1 MVEQLNE
8 LLKTYEEGRID
19 RRQLLGALLMVAGA
33 SGAVAQEAPAPFHA
47 TILNHVTVAVSDF
60 ARSRAFYL
68 KLTGG
73 SIQKEVP
80 NQVDIRTGASFVT
93 VLKGNQP
100 PGIMHFCLGVERF
113 AGDAAMAALNR
124 DFPGSQPRLVTN
136 ELQQQQIILRDP
148 DGTVVELSDPKYR
161 L

>member
-1 MVEQLNE
+1 MIERLNE
-8 LLKTYEEGRID
+8 LLKSYEDGRID
-19 RRQLLGALLMVAGA
+19 RRQLLGALLLVAGG
-33 SGAVAQEAPAPFHA
+33 SGAAAQEAPAPFRA

-60 ARSRAFYL
+60 DRSRAFYL

-73 SIQKEVP
+73 TIQKEVP
-80 NQVDIRTGASFVT
+80 NQADIRTGDSFVT

-100 PGIMHFCLGVERF
+100 PGIMHFCLGLDRF
-113 AGDAAMAALNR
+113 AGEPAMSALNR

-136 ELQQQQIILRDP
+136 ELKQQQIILRDP
-148 DGTVVELSDPKYR
+148 DGTVVELSDPRYR

>member
-33 SGAVAQEAPAPFHA
+33 TGAVAQDVPAPFRA

-73 SIQKEVP
+73 TIQKEVP
-80 NQVDIRTGASFVT
+80 NQVDIRTGDSFVT
-93 VLKGNQP
+93 VIKGNQP
-100 PGIMHFCLGVERF
+100 PGIMHFCLGVDRF
-113 AGDAAMAALNR
+113 GGEAAMAALNR
-124 DFPGSQPRLVTN
+124 DLQGSQPRLVTN
-136 ELQQQQIILRDP
+136 ELKQQQIILRDP

>member
-8 LLKTYEEGRID
+8 LLNTYDEGGIN
-19 RRQLLGALLMVAGA
+19 RRQLLGALLLIAGG
-33 SGAVAQEAPAPFHA
+33 SGAAAQDAPAPFHA

-60 ARSRAFYL
+60 AKSRAFYL

-73 SIQKEVP
+73 TVQKEVP
-80 NQVDIRTGASFVT
+80 NQADIRTGNSFVT
-93 VLKGNQP
+93 VIHGNQP
-100 PGIMHFCLGVERF
+100 PGIMHFCLGIDKF

-124 DFPGSQPRLVTN
+124 EFPGSQPRLVTN
-136 ELQQQQIILRDP
+136 ELNQQQIILRDP
-148 DGTVVELSDPKYR
+148 DGTVVELSDPRYR

>member
-1 MVEQLNE
+1 MIEQLNQ
-8 LLKTYEEGRID
+8 LLETYEEGGID
-19 RRQLLGALLMVAGA
+19 RRQLLAALLLVAGDSRA
-33 SGAVAQEAPAPFHA
+33 AAQQAAPPFRA

-60 ARSRAFYL
+60 DRSRAFYL

-73 SIQKEVP
+73 TIQKEVA
-80 NQVDIRTGASFVT
+80 NQADIRIGDSFVT

-100 PGIMHFCLGVERF
+100 PGIMHFCLGIDRF

-124 DFPGSQPRLVTN
+124 DFTGAQPRLVTN
-136 ELQQQQIILRDP
+136 ELKQQQIILRDP
-148 DGTVVELSDPKYR
+148 DGTVVELSDPRYR